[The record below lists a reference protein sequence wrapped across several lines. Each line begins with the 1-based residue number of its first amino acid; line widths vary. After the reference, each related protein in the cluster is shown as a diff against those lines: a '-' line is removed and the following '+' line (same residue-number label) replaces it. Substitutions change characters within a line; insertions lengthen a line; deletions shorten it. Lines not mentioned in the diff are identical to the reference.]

1 MDWRERK
8 TKRYSLSATTI
19 KEISFKCGFNNDPHL
34 SKVKKPCLIFINLR
48 CRVIEWL
55 GAKGKTH
62 IDTRPFASD
71 IASAVSYLL
80 YKMPSY
86 HGHGLKWTD
95 SLDESND
102 DSSGEYV
109 EYLRNFLIERRRA
122 VEADPSLTVKDRL
135 TQSGVWYR
143 IRPEM
148 IRNGFRPRNR
158 STDSKGRTIYDW
170 GSTRMGLTKRIR
182 KTIEEL
188 WPGEDITR
196 EYLGIIAKAR
206 AMLYFNGRVFPV
218 SFDSKEEL
226 AKTKTTDLVVVE
238 KEGITDV
245 LLDAAKRYRI
255 ALVATGGQFTD
266 YVQDLMQLAVKAG
279 INVWILTDYDIHG
292 INIWRNVKTKIKR
305 LGIDR
310 DTIKWLQ
317 ENGYPNLTEG
327 DVEEEYSPNP
337 KLNWIGR

>member
-1 MDWRERK
+1 MASPNGGGAYFDGGDYQWTGEK
-8 TKRYSLSATTI
+8 GKLKGIHLSATTI
-19 KEISFKCGFNNDPHL
+19 KEIAIKCGFNNNPHL
-34 SKVKKPCLIFINLR
+34 SKVKKPCILFINLR

-62 IDTRPFASD
+62 INTRPFASD

-109 EYLRNFLIERRRA
+109 GYLRNFLIERRRA

-158 STDSKGRTIYDW
+158 STR
-170 GSTRMGLTKRIR
+170 
-182 KTIEEL
+182 
-188 WPGEDITR
+188 
-196 EYLGIIAKAR
+196 
-206 AMLYFNGRVFPV
+206 
-218 SFDSKEEL
+218 
-226 AKTKTTDLVVVE
+226 
-238 KEGITDV
+238 
-245 LLDAAKRYRI
+245 
-255 ALVATGGQFTD
+255 Q
-266 YVQDLMQLAVKAG
+266 
-279 INVWILTDYDIHG
+279 
-292 INIWRNVKTKIKR
+292 
-305 LGIDR
+305 
-310 DTIKWLQ
+310 
-317 ENGYPNLTEG
+317 
-327 DVEEEYSPNP
+327 
-337 KLNWIGR
+337 